1 MSRTT
6 LRESRRSSNVLPGS
20 HSQQYH
26 SRGHSL
32 TGFSIQTYENL
43 DLFSIS
49 SRNLSVA
56 SSDESSNVSMK
67 LGRYDVRSSE
77 LSKREVDDSSSSID
91 KGKHVYDWE
100 TDRST
105 SASTRSSSLA
115 RSVPSTEASKLS
127 ASEFSADHCTRPSRR
142 SSQFSAYSS
151 DRLSSVP
158 HTSSASVLAY
168 FGQSSP
174 LTRSLSTPRSWASA
188 GRVLLHRR
196 TPAPAHRPSSPV
208 PRLWSPQQPVVPLN
222 RPPKI
227 RSLPDRFLPV
237 AAVTPKRNPETT
249 SPRNVPRRYSRHM
262 DINRNGTGTGTPQG
276 FRAASEAQSVGSMG
290 APECIN
296 NTSVLE
302 NGNYMS
308 SAAEIT
314 SKSIDGRNMSS
325 QLKGQSQP
333 SEMKR
338 KE

>member
-151 DRLSSVP
+151 D
-158 HTSSASVLAY
+158 
-168 FGQSSP
+168 
-174 LTRSLSTPRSWASA
+174 RSWASA

>member
-151 DRLSSVP
+151 DR
-158 HTSSASVLAY
+158 
-168 FGQSSP
+168 
-174 LTRSLSTPRSWASA
+174 SWASA
-188 GRVLLHRR
+188 GR
-196 TPAPAHRPSSPV
+196 
-208 PRLWSPQQPVVPLN
+208 
-222 RPPKI
+222 
-227 RSLPDRFLPV
+227 
-237 AAVTPKRNPETT
+237 
-249 SPRNVPRRYSRHM
+249 